1 MAPLDGLENKA
12 SCCQSEV
19 LSHISTFDYARG
31 PSMTGRRGLW
41 GFRYDTMHPKI
52 NHYKMRFRF
61 MSAKWNA
68 ATRYSAHPFTTKTVA
83 RVHFFCLNYP
93 RISGW
98 YQARVHPFS
107 SGNGKGDAFIM
118 TCYLALFLASCLTY
132 MRNFSVTYIFLI
144 LTCVLCVLTFLTITF
159 YLAIFLLPCIFIYSG
174 ILSDIF

>member
-1 MAPLDGLENKA
+1 
-12 SCCQSEV
+12 
-19 LSHISTFDYARG
+19 
-31 PSMTGRRGLW
+31 MTGKRGLW
-41 GFRYDTMHPKI
+41 GFRYDTTHPKI

-61 MSAKWNA
+61 MSVKWNA
-68 ATRYSAHPFTTKTVA
+68 ATRYSAHPFTTKTGA

-93 RISGW
+93 RIRGW

>member
-1 MAPLDGLENKA
+1 
-12 SCCQSEV
+12 
-19 LSHISTFDYARG
+19 
-31 PSMTGRRGLW
+31 
-41 GFRYDTMHPKI
+41 MH
-52 NHYKMRFRF
+52 FRF